1 MTNLE
6 NLLLKKGF
14 WTADKNKLKS
24 IIDTLENRKKSS
36 LSFQSAIDTLWDI
49 EKYINKLE
57 KENKQLKAQLKQAK
71 IIN

>member
-36 LSFQSAIDTLWDI
+36 LSFQSAIDTLWDV

-71 IIN
+71 NN

>member
-36 LSFQSAIDTLWDI
+36 LSFQCAIDTLWDI

-71 IIN
+71 NN